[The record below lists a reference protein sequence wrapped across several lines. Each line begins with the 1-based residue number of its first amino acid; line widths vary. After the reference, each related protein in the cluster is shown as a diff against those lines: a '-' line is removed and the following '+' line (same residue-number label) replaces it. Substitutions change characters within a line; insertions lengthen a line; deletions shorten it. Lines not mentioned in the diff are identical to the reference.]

1 MPLSKMQ
8 IQPGIFKD
16 DTVYSQEGKY
26 VDANKIR
33 FLKGRAEKLG
43 GWAKLD
49 TDTITS
55 GVARTLLPFR
65 GQVANNKRYIG
76 IGTHS
81 HLYLYD
87 DGAGSYIDITPG
99 SSYSAGAQH
108 TTVSSGVFTFA
119 GIWTMDTFGEDLL
132 CVNKIGGKL
141 YKLDLSAY
149 QGDATTNAAAVT
161 AASGSSIPSSANGV
175 IVNQQSR
182 QVILFGAHDGT
193 NDAPMRVAF
202 SDLETDN
209 DFTATLDNFA
219 GAVEL
224 QGGNLLLGAVRTKG
238 NILLF
243 SDTTVFSMTFVGQPD
258 VYAFQTLSENTG
270 LVGPNAVVEHNGT
283 AYWMGDDGFYAYRGQ
298 VQSIPCT
305 VERHVFDNLTKQQK
319 LKCFAA
325 LNVKFNEVWWFYPT
339 GSNDASDDITN
350 YVIYNYLENTW
361 SVGTLARGAWAPVGI
376 YDNPLASSLAASSS
390 VIFKHESGTDDDGS
404 AMECT
409 LTSGD
414 IDLPPDG
421 EQMMYISDFIPDFN
435 DQVGDVTVTLK
446 FRDHPN
452 GTQRTE
458 ETITSATG
466 TTHQTIRARGRQVS
480 MVVSSNATS
489 SFWRM
494 GDHRFNMQ
502 PDGLRNT

>member
-1 MPLSKMQ
+1 MQ

-49 TDTITS
+49 TDTIAS

-182 QVILFGAHDGT
+182 QVILYGAHDGT

-219 GAVEL
+219 G
-224 QGGNLLLGAVRTKG
+224 GAVRTKG

-258 VYAFQTLSENTG
+258 VYAFQTLAENAG

-319 LKCFAA
+319 MKCFAA

-350 YVIYNYLENTW
+350 YVIFNYLENTW

>member
-1 MPLSKMQ
+1 MQ

-49 TDTITS
+49 TDTIAS

-182 QVILFGAHDGT
+182 QVILYGAHDGT

-258 VYAFQTLSENTG
+258 VYAFQTLAENAG

-283 AYWMGDDGFYAYRGQ
+283 A
-298 VQSIPCT
+298 
-305 VERHVFDNLTKQQK
+305 L
-319 LKCFAA
+319 
-325 LNVKFNEVWWFYPT
+325 LN
-339 GSNDASDDITN
+339 ITAQL
-350 YVIYNYLENTW
+350 I
-361 SVGTLARGAWAPVGI
+361 GWA
-376 YDNPLASSLAASSS
+376 
-390 VIFKHESGTDDDGS
+390 
-404 AMECT
+404 
-409 LTSGD
+409 
-414 IDLPPDG
+414 
-421 EQMMYISDFIPDFN
+421 MM
-435 DQVGDVTVTLK
+435 
-446 FRDHPN
+446 
-452 GTQRTE
+452 
-458 ETITSATG
+458 
-466 TTHQTIRARGRQVS
+466 VS
-480 MVVSSNATS
+480 MLIVGKCRAY
-489 SFWRM
+489 
-494 GDHRFNMQ
+494 HAQ
-502 PDGLRNT
+502 

>member
-243 SDTTVFSMTFVGQPD
+243 SDTTVF
-258 VYAFQTLSENTG
+258 L
-270 LVGPNAVVEHNGT
+270 
-283 AYWMGDDGFYAYRGQ
+283 
-298 VQSIPCT
+298 
-305 VERHVFDNLTKQQK
+305 
-319 LKCFAA
+319 
-325 LNVKFNEVWWFYPT
+325 
-339 GSNDASDDITN
+339 
-350 YVIYNYLENTW
+350 
-361 SVGTLARGAWAPVGI
+361 
-376 YDNPLASSLAASSS
+376 
-390 VIFKHESGTDDDGS
+390 
-404 AMECT
+404 
-409 LTSGD
+409 
-414 IDLPPDG
+414 
-421 EQMMYISDFIPDFN
+421 
-435 DQVGDVTVTLK
+435 
-446 FRDHPN
+446 
-452 GTQRTE
+452 
-458 ETITSATG
+458 
-466 TTHQTIRARGRQVS
+466 
-480 MVVSSNATS
+480 
-489 SFWRM
+489 
-494 GDHRFNMQ
+494 
-502 PDGLRNT
+502 